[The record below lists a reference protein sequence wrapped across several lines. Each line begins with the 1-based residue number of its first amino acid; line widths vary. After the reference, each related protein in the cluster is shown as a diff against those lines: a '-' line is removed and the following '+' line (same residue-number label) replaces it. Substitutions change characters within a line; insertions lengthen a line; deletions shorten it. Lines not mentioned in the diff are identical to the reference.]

1 MNGEREESD
10 QLPEEGPGG
19 QVHDDDADGPV
30 RDDAKENAGAAGEEN
45 EGSGSKQATGN
56 PANAGQD

>member
-1 MNGEREESD
+1 MTMTADGEESD

-19 QVHDDDADGPV
+19 QVPEDDSKAGARKDAE
-30 RDDAKENAGAAGEEN
+30 ENAGAAGEE
-45 EGSGSKQATGN
+45 EGSQQATGN